1 MRYLFRF
8 WFAFALSLMLYVGC
22 SEDGATGF
30 SCTEQGIRDAIAEGG
45 GPHTF
50 DCDGVQTV
58 VTETEIVI
66 DNDVIL
72 DGEGN
77 LTVDGDEDH
86 RMFSVPKGVVA
97 ELRGFLVTGGT
108 SGFQHD
114 GGGINNNGTLTLTDS
129 AVSGN
134 TARGSYAYGG
144 GIGSYGTLTL
154 INSTVSGNTAGYG
167 GGIWSKGTLALT
179 DSTVSGNTATGTDSQ
194 GGGGIWHQGTLTL
207 TNSTVSGNTGDYG
220 GGIVNG
226 GTLTLINSTVS
237 GNTAKFPGGGIYNG
251 GTAML
256 TNSTVSGNTADSG
269 GGIYNGGTLTLTSTL
284 VDGDCEL
291 SANPPSSITSNGYN
305 IESPGNTCGFSR
317 GTDLVNITEG
327 QLDLEPLAD
336 NGGPTETHALGEGSV
351 AIDVIPEGDCV
362 DADGQPLLTDQRG
375 EPRPVAIV
383 GPEPK
388 CDIGAFEVQGN
399 E

>member
-1 MRYLFRF
+1 MR
-8 WFAFALSLMLYVGC
+8 WFASLLLALALGVMGC
-22 SEDGATGF
+22 SETSGTGGF
-30 SCTEQGIRDAIAEGG
+30 PCTEQGILDAIAEGG

-50 DCDGVQTV
+50 DCDGPTTV
-58 VTETEIVI
+58 VTDAEIVI

-77 LTVDGDEDH
+77 LTVDGDEDD
-86 RMFSVPKGVVA
+86 RVFSVPEGVVA

-114 GGGINNNGTLTLTDS
+114 GGGINNQGTLTLTD
-129 AVSGN
+129 
-134 TARGSYAYGG
+134 
-144 GIGSYGTLTL
+144 
-154 INSTVSGNTAGYG
+154 STVSGNTAGHG
-167 GGIWSKGTLALT
+167 GGIWSKGTLTLT
-179 DSTVSGNTATGTDSQ
+179 DSTVSGNTATGTYSQ
-194 GGGGIWHQGTLTL
+194 GGGGIWHEGTLTL

-226 GTLTLINSTVS
+226 GTLTLIHSTVS
-237 GNTAKFPGGGIYNG
+237 GNTAKIPGGGIYNG

-305 IESPGNTCGFSR
+305 IESPGNTCGFDTNK
-317 GTDLVNITEG
+317 GDQVNVTAE
-327 QLDLEPLAD
+327 QLNLGELAD
-336 NGGPTETHALGEGSV
+336 NGGPTMTHLPGGGDFGEDSA
-351 AIDVIPEGDCV
+351 AIDKISGDACNV
-362 DADGQPLLTDQRG
+362 TEDQRG
-375 EPRPVAIV
+375 QPRPEAGGTMCDV
-383 GPEPK
+383 GSV
-388 CDIGAFEVQGN
+388 EVQP
-399 E
+399 

>member
-1 MRYLFRF
+1 MMRYLFGF
-8 WFAFALSLMLYVGC
+8 LCVCALAVMPLVGC
-22 SEDGATGF
+22 SETAGTGGF
-30 SCTEQGIRDAIAEGG
+30 PCTEQGIRDAIAEGG

-50 DCDGVQTV
+50 DCDGAQTV
-58 VTETEIVI
+58 VTKAEIVI

-77 LTVDGDEDH
+77 LTVDGDEGH
-86 RMFSVPKGVVA
+86 RVFAVPEGVVA

-134 TARGSYAYGG
+134 TAYGSYAYGG
-144 GIGSYGTLTL
+144 GIGSYGPLTL
-154 INSTVSGNTAGYG
+154 INSTVSGNTAGVG
-167 GGIWSKGTLALT
+167 GGIWNKGTLTLT
-179 DSTVSGNTATGTDSQ
+179 DSTVSGNTATGTYSQ
-194 GGGGIWHQGTLTL
+194 GGGGIWHEGTLTL

-226 GTLTLINSTVS
+226 GTLTLIHSTVS
-237 GNTAKFPGGGIYNG
+237 GNTAKFPGGGIYIG

-305 IESPGNTCGFSR
+305 IESPGNTCGFDTNEGDQVNVSAD
-317 GTDLVNITEG
+317 DLNLG
-327 QLDLEPLAD
+327 PLQD
-336 NGGPTETHALGEGSV
+336 NGGPTMTHALLTEPTVSI
-351 AIDVIPEGDCV
+351 AIDQIPEADCV
-362 DADGQPLLTDQRG
+362 DADGLPLTTDQRG
-375 EPRPVAIV
+375 LPRPVGNRCDV
-383 GPEPK
+383 G
-388 CDIGAFEVQGN
+388 AYEVQP
-399 E
+399 

>member
-1 MRYLFRF
+1 MRYLFGF
-8 WFAFALSLMLYVGC
+8 LCVCALGVMPVVGC
-22 SEDGATGF
+22 SEAEGGGDVF
-30 SCTEQGIRDAIAEGG
+30 PCNEQGIRDAIAKGG
-45 GPHTF
+45 GPRTF
-50 DCDGVQTV
+50 ACEGPKTV
-58 VTETEIVI
+58 TTLDEIII

-77 LTVDGDEDH
+77 LTVDGNGDH
-86 RMFSVPKGVVA
+86 RVFSVPEGVSA
-97 ELRGFLVTGGT
+97 ELRWLTVTRGSASGGGVASEGT
-108 SGFQHD
+108 LTIRGCVISNNAAGSPSGATGD
-114 GGGINNNGTLTLTDS
+114 GGGILNARQMIIIDTTVTWNSVSHGTGGGIYNSGSATLTLVNSTVSDNHAGIDGS
-129 AVSGN
+129 GAV
-134 TARGSYAYGG
+134 GG
-144 GIGSYGTLTL
+144 GIRNVGEMTI
-154 INSTVSGNTAGYG
+154 INSTVSE
-167 GGIWSKGTLALT
+167 
-179 DSTVSGNTATGTDSQ
+179 
-194 GGGGIWHQGTLTL
+194 
-207 TNSTVSGNTGDYG
+207 
-220 GGIVNG
+220 NG
-226 GTLTLINSTVS
+226 AIGFSNV
-237 GNTAKFPGGGIYNG
+237 
-251 GTAML
+251 
-256 TNSTVSGNTADSG
+256 SG
-269 GGIYNGGTLTLTSTL
+269 GGISNGGTLTLTHSTVCGNTADSGDAIAVYVSSYTEIANTL
-284 VDGDCEL
+284 IDGDCGSYDIL
-291 SANPPSSITSNGYN
+291 PLPGTPDIASNGYN